1 MTDDED
7 IITTETETEGEG
19 APGYVALR
27 HMSPLDWA
35 RFGTHQIAYIRPVLV
50 NGVAGISIHAADGTP
65 IGAAPTAELAIVAI
79 RQHEMAP
86 ARVH

>member
-1 MTDDED
+1 
-7 IITTETETEGEG
+7 
-19 APGYVALR
+19 
-27 HMSPLDWA
+27 
-35 RFGTHQIAYIRPVLV
+35 VLV

>member
-1 MTDDED
+1 MNETDNEDRILNDE
-7 IITTETETEGEG
+7 EG

-27 HMSPLDWA
+27 QMSPLEWA
-35 RFGTHQIAYIRPVLV
+35 RFGAHHIAYIRPVTV
-50 NGVAGISIHAADGTP
+50 NGVAGMAIHAADGTP
-65 IGAAPTAELAIVAI
+65 IGAAPTAELAMAAI